1 MVGMLHVKSEVA
13 GLNPR
18 SQSPERVK
26 NCVTCD
32 AHMIGLCDLCIGGS
46 NISIKLSAI
55 GVTSSGKGT
64 RSGNIPA
71 ACQVQRR
78 LIHHQSQVVKN
89 RFVVVNIC

>member
-26 NCVTCD
+26 NCVTV
-32 AHMIGLCDLCIGGS
+32 IGMCDLCIGGS

-55 GVTSSGKGT
+55 GCDIFRQRNSLWKHTGMPSSKKT
-64 RSGNIPA
+64 HSSSKPSRE
-71 ACQVQRR
+71 
-78 LIHHQSQVVKN
+78 K
-89 RFVVVNIC
+89 